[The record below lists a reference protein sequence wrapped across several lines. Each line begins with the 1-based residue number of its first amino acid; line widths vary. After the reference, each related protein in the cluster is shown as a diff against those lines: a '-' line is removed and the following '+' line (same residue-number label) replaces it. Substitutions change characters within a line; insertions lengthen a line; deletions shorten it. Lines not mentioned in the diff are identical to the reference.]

1 MSKSIISKKIL
12 FWYDNNKRILPWR
25 KNTSKEQKLYFTL
38 VSEFM
43 LQQTQVSTVIPYFK
57 RFVQK
62 IPNFKKLSKTNDQT
76 LMKLWEGLG
85 YYSRARNLKKSAIM
99 INGKFGGILPSN
111 FEDLKSLPGVGDYT
125 STAIMAIAFNQK
137 FIPLDGNVERILK
150 RALYLR
156 NEKDISKENM
166 QISKNFFGLSERAS
180 DYAQAIM
187 ELGALV
193 CRPTSPLC
201 EKCPISMNCISY
213 KRKDFSLIKKTKKN
227 KIKYFES
234 NIYMN
239 ENKMLLVRNN
249 KFNFLKNLL
258 IFPMNEI
265 DKSKFNSS
273 PKVKTK
279 IKISNID
286 MNIVINKNKIK
297 STNKGLILNRKKIVS
312 EVIPSFTKKLF
323 RVASSNV

>member
-1 MSKSIISKKIL
+1 MVKSIISKKIL

-62 IPNFKKLSKTNDQT
+62 IPNFKKLSKANDQT

-201 EKCPISMNCISY
+201 DKCPIRINCISY

-227 KIKYFES
+227 KIKYFEA

>member
-1 MSKSIISKKIL
+1 
-12 FWYDNNKRILPWR
+12 
-25 KNTSKEQKLYFTL
+25 
-38 VSEFM
+38 M

-150 RALYLR
+150 RVLYLR

-193 CRPTSPLC
+193 CKPTSPLC
-201 EKCPISMNCISY
+201 GKCPIIINCVSY

-227 KIKYFES
+227 KIKYFEA

-297 STNKGLILNRKKIVS
+297 STNKGVILNRKKIVS

-323 RVASSNV
+323 RVASNNV

>member
-1 MSKSIISKKIL
+1 
-12 FWYDNNKRILPWR
+12 
-25 KNTSKEQKLYFTL
+25 
-38 VSEFM
+38 M

-57 RFVQK
+57 RFVEK
-62 IPNFKKLSKTNDQT
+62 IPNFKKLSKANDQK

-85 YYSRARNLKKSAIM
+85 YYSRARNLKKSALM

-111 FEDLKSLPGVGDYT
+111 IEDLKSLPGVGDYT

-137 FIPLDGNVERILK
+137 LIPLDGNVERILK
-150 RALYLR
+150 RILYLR
-156 NEKDISKENM
+156 SEKAISKENM
-166 QISKNFFGLSERAS
+166 QISKKFFGLSERAS

-227 KIKYFES
+227 KIKYFEA

>member
-1 MSKSIISKKIL
+1 MLKEFLKEFYTLEAKKI
-12 FWYDNNKRILPWR
+12 Y
-25 KNTSKEQKLYFTL
+25 QK
-38 VSEFM
+38 
-43 LQQTQVSTVIPYFK
+43 
-57 RFVQK
+57 K
-62 IPNFKKLSKTNDQT
+62 IC
-76 LMKLWEGLG
+76 
-85 YYSRARNLKKSAIM
+85 
-99 INGKFGGILPSN
+99 KF
-111 FEDLKSLPGVGDYT
+111 
-125 STAIMAIAFNQK
+125 Q
-137 FIPLDGNVERILK
+137 
-150 RALYLR
+150 
-156 NEKDISKENM
+156 
-166 QISKNFFGLSERAS
+166 KNFFGLSERAS

-201 EKCPISMNCISY
+201 DKCPIRINCISY

-227 KIKYFES
+227 KIKYFEA

-297 STNKGLILNRKKIVS
+297 STNKGLILNRKKIAS

>member
-1 MSKSIISKKIL
+1 
-12 FWYDNNKRILPWR
+12 
-25 KNTSKEQKLYFTL
+25 
-38 VSEFM
+38 
-43 LQQTQVSTVIPYFK
+43 
-57 RFVQK
+57 
-62 IPNFKKLSKTNDQT
+62 
-76 LMKLWEGLG
+76 
-85 YYSRARNLKKSAIM
+85 M

-111 FEDLKSLPGVGDYT
+111 FEDLKFLPGVGDYT

-150 RALYLR
+150 RVLYLR

-201 EKCPISMNCISY
+201 EKCPISINCISY
-213 KRKDFSLIKKTKKN
+213 KRKDFSLIKKIKRN
-227 KIKYFES
+227 KTKYFEA
-234 NIYMN
+234 NIYMD
-239 ENKMLLVRNN
+239 ERKMLLVKNN

-273 PKVKTK
+273 AKVKTK

-297 STNKGLILNRKKIVS
+297 STNKGVILNRKNIAS

>member
-1 MSKSIISKKIL
+1 
-12 FWYDNNKRILPWR
+12 
-25 KNTSKEQKLYFTL
+25 
-38 VSEFM
+38 
-43 LQQTQVSTVIPYFK
+43 
-57 RFVQK
+57 
-62 IPNFKKLSKTNDQT
+62 
-76 LMKLWEGLG
+76 MKLWEGLG

-99 INGKFGGILPSN
+99 IVDRFGGILPSN
-111 FEDLKSLPGVGDYT
+111 FDDLKSLPGVGDYT
-125 STAIMAIAFNQK
+125 STAIMAIAFNKK

-150 RALYLR
+150 RVLFLR
-156 NEKDISKENM
+156 CDKDILKENM
-166 QISKNFFGLSERAS
+166 QISKNFFGVSERAS

-201 EKCPISMNCISY
+201 EMCPINRNCIAY
-213 KRKDFSLIKKTKKN
+213 KRKDFTLIKKMKKN
-227 KIKYFES
+227 KIKYFEA

-239 ENKMLLVRNN
+239 ENEMLLVRNN

-297 STNKGLILNRKKIVS
+297 STNKGLILNQKNIER

-323 RVASSNV
+323 RVALSNV